1 MSIAVVP
8 IPEPQPA
15 AAAAAPF
22 TLAVDIGGSS
32 IKASVLDGAGKL
44 VAPQLRTPTPKAA
57 TPQAIIAKIADLA
70 VTAAGCAAL
79 VRRAF
84 PAW

>member
-15 AAAAAPF
+15 SGAAAPF

-57 TPQAIIAKIADLA
+57 TPQAKGYDPTMGARPL
-70 VTAAGCAAL
+70 
-79 VRRAF
+79 RRAIH
-84 PAW
+84 PLQSQRPRR